1 MKKSHV
7 PSLDGIPG
15 IMPGTRFI
23 LPEPA
28 EVGSALPNVPSTD
41 GMQAKT
47 TGSKAVKNLNRRMM
61 PSNKK

>member
-1 MKKSHV
+1 MKKPHV

-15 IMPGTRFI
+15 IMPGTNFI

-28 EVGSALPNVPSTD
+28 EVGPAQPDVPDD
-41 GMQAKT
+41 GQITKA

>member
-1 MKKSHV
+1 MKKTHV

-28 EVGSALPNVPSTD
+28 EIGPAQPSTPETP
-41 GMQAKT
+41 GMQSKT
-47 TGSKAVKNLNRRMM
+47 SSKAVKNLNRRMM

>member
-7 PSLDGIPG
+7 PSVDGIPG

-23 LPEPA
+23 LPEPV
-28 EVGSALPNVPSTD
+28 EVGPALPNTPDVNGIQTKES
-41 GMQAKT
+41 
-47 TGSKAVKNLNRRMM
+47 GSKAVKNLNRRMM